1 MKSTFFVKVIEKIQT
16 IKKISFFVWDVS
28 KDEHDEVLLQDLL
41 FFMKIQT
48 YLYQSCGNFL
58 FKSHQD
64 ELGRSREGY
73 SGNSDYGGVI
83 RDGNGAVMWN

>member
-1 MKSTFFVKVIEKIQT
+1 M
-16 IKKISFFVWDVS
+16 DVS

-64 ELGRSREGY
+64 ELWRSRKGN

-83 RDGNGAVMWN
+83 RDGNGAVMWNWTGLL

>member
-1 MKSTFFVKVIEKIQT
+1 M
-16 IKKISFFVWDVS
+16 DVS

-64 ELGRSREGY
+64 EL
-73 SGNSDYGGVI
+73 
-83 RDGNGAVMWN
+83 

>member
-1 MKSTFFVKVIEKIQT
+1 MTRSYCITFFLK
-16 IKKISFFVWDVS
+16 
-28 KDEHDEVLLQDLL
+28 
-41 FFMKIQT
+41 MKIQT
-48 YLYQSCGNFL
+48 YLSQSCGNFL

-83 RDGNGAVMWN
+83 RDGNGAVMWNGTGLL